1 MKNNSSGVTALLN
14 AYTRFPVPTA
24 SEEIHLGQQV
34 RTWLDWPEGE
44 PPKGIVRAGKKAK
57 RTLFERNLRLVVHCA
72 RKYKHSLN
80 LNEHEFED
88 AIQNGCLGLNRAIE
102 KFSPDRGY
110 KFSTYA
116 FWWLRQSIIRGDG
129 QRRMVRIPDQ
139 AFQEYQNLS
148 QAIAELREKNIK
160 PTPEI
165 LSEMTGLNEYKIA
178 QRAEIGKMKLIS
190 SLDEKVGEDGTPLIE
205 LIADQNIDTPHLELE
220 LSELEKQLSSSMEL
234 LNNKEAIV
242 VQRKLKGVEHKDI
255 CEELSISRTRVA
267 QLWREAQKKLAGQ
280 LEAPEVGVA

>member
-14 AYTRFPVPTA
+14 SYTRFPVPTA
-24 SEEIHLGQQV
+24 SEEIHLGNQV
-34 RTWLDWPEGE
+34 RTWLDWPEGD

-72 RKYKHSLN
+72 RKYKHSLS

-139 AFQEYQNLS
+139 ALQEYQILS
-148 QAIAELREKNIK
+148 KAITRLREKNIK

-165 LSEMTGLNEYKIA
+165 LSEITGLNEYKIA
-178 QRAEIGKMKLIS
+178 QRAEIGKMKIVS
-190 SLDEKVGEDGTPLIE
+190 SLDQKVGDDGTPLVE
-205 LIADQNIDTPHLELE
+205 LIADKQSSEWLDLELT
-220 LSELEKQLSSSMEL
+220 ELEKQLASCMEL
-234 LNNKEAIV
+234 LNKKEALV
-242 VQRKLKGVEHKDI
+242 VQRKLEGVEHKDI
-255 CEELSISRTRVA
+255 CQELSISRTRVA
-267 QLWREAQKKLAGQ
+267 QLWREARLKLAGQ
-280 LEAPEVGVA
+280 HETSGAGASQ

>member
-1 MKNNSSGVTALLN
+1 MKNNGSGVTALLN
-14 AYTRFPVPTA
+14 SYTRFPVPTA
-24 SEEIHLGQQV
+24 SEEIHLGNQV

-72 RKYKHSLN
+72 RKYKHSLS

-139 AFQEYQNLS
+139 ALQEYKNLS
-148 QAIAELREKNIK
+148 QAITELREQNIK

-178 QRAEIGKMKLIS
+178 QRAEIGKMKIVS
-190 SLDEKVGEDGTPLIE
+190 SLDQKMGEDGTPLIE
-205 LIADQNIDTPHLELE
+205 LIVDRNSDHPHQELE
-220 LSELEKQLSSSMEL
+220 LSELEDQLASSMGR
-234 LNNKEAIV
+234 LNDKETIV
-242 VQRKLKGVEHKDI
+242 VQRKLEGVDRKEI

-267 QLWREAQKKLAGQ
+267 QLWREAQKKLASQ
-280 LEAPEVGVA
+280 LGTSGAGVA

>member
-1 MKNNSSGVTALLN
+1 MKNNGSGVTALLN
-14 AYTRFPVPTA
+14 SYTRFPVPTA
-24 SEEIHLGQQV
+24 SEEIHLGNQV
-34 RTWLDWPEGE
+34 RTWLDWPEGN

-72 RKYKHSLN
+72 RKYKHSLS

-139 AFQEYQNLS
+139 ALQEYKNLS
-148 QAIAELREKNIK
+148 QAITELREQNIK

-178 QRAEIGKMKLIS
+178 QRAEIGKMKIVS
-190 SLDEKVGEDGTPLIE
+190 SLDQKVGKEGTPLIE
-205 LIADQNIDTPHLELE
+205 LIADRNSDNPDLELE
-220 LSELEKQLSSSMEL
+220 LSELENL
-234 LNNKEAIV
+234 LTACMVLLDSKEALV
-242 VQRKLKGVEHKDI
+242 VQRKLEGVEHKDI
-255 CEELSISRTRVA
+255 CEELSVSRARVA
-267 QLWREAQKKLAGQ
+267 QLWREARLKLAGQ
-280 LEAPEVGVA
+280 HESHRVGVV